1 MVLFSAHSYSTGLHW
16 KRLSSQNCRKG
27 LQAKVQPKRTACCFP
42 PMQSLNPTCHLHLE
56 DSAPSNEELFPPTVA
71 PCLFRKRGKRMD
83 LAAGRARVHLHR
95 SMCAIEK
102 KVKEQ
107 LIKSTTS
114 HAGENTIMPLKDF
127 LVLFLNTIICQAPWL
142 ISSPNGWCYFI

>member
-1 MVLFSAHSYSTGLHW
+1 
-16 KRLSSQNCRKG
+16 
-27 LQAKVQPKRTACCFP
+27 
-42 PMQSLNPTCHLHLE
+42 
-56 DSAPSNEELFPPTVA
+56 
-71 PCLFRKRGKRMD
+71 MD

-142 ISSPNGWCYFI
+142 ISSPNG